1 MAAKVQDGCRCVR
14 DAYNGLLN
22 ACGSNK
28 HVVAFL
34 FGSPV
39 YWTIGAIIVYAP
51 TWNESASTA
60 AYYRSTIST
69 PVFSI
74 LAILSLAWF
83 VAIFAVLRFWPNLV
97 SISVFIY
104 EAFGHWC
111 LISLA
116 ILAYVSVG
124 NIFGV
129 TVNLMRMYLSFIG
142 FPILL
147 LLLNAEILRTHRSK
161 MFSHNVSQDRMIEIP
176 ETTAKEE
183 IPSSI

>member
-1 MAAKVQDGCRCVR
+1 MSETLGIPVPVPTGKYCNIVR
-14 DAYNGLLN
+14 RY
-22 ACGSNK
+22 
-28 HVVAFL
+28 VVAFL

-39 YWTIGAIIVYAP
+39 YWTIGAIIVYSP
-51 TWNESASTA
+51 KWNESASTV

-69 PVFSI
+69 PVFTI
-74 LAILSLAWF
+74 LAILSLSWL

-116 ILAYVSVG
+116 ILAYASAG
-124 NIFGV
+124 TTLV
-129 TVNLMRMYLSFIG
+129 TVELMRMYLSFIG

-147 LLLNAEILRTHRSK
+147 LLLNAEVLRTHRSK

-176 ETTAKEE
+176 ATTANEE